1 MSVTKVTIGGNIVGI
16 VDMEEIFQEVKAA
29 GLNDKE
35 HLKDL
40 ILDKVKAKNY
50 IPSKAMPVYREDLYE
65 EYLVFAG
72 ELPRRNP
79 YGSKPEMRLFGAC
92 CSNCEKIDSMIKN
105 ILTRESIMVDYQ
117 YIMDMREIA
126 RAGIISTPTL
136 MVNGSIL
143 LSGRVP
149 AEKEM
154 EKMLLSAIRSKSVD
168 EK

>member
-1 MSVTKVTIGGNIVGI
+1 MSVTKVAIGGNIVGI
-16 VDMEEIFQEVKAA
+16 VDMEEIFQEVKAE

-35 HLKDL
+35 QLKDF
-40 ILDKVKAKNY
+40 ILNKVKAKNY

-65 EYLVFAG
+65 EYLSFAG
-72 ELPRRNP
+72 ELARRNP
-79 YGSKPEMRLFGAC
+79 SGSKPELRLYGAC
-92 CSNCEKIDSMIKN
+92 CSNCEKIDCMIKN

-117 YIMDMREIA
+117 YITDMKEITC
-126 RAGIISTPTL
+126 AGIMSTPTL
-136 MVNGSIL
+136 MVNGSTL

-154 EKMLLSAIRSKSVD
+154 EKMLFSAIKSKSED